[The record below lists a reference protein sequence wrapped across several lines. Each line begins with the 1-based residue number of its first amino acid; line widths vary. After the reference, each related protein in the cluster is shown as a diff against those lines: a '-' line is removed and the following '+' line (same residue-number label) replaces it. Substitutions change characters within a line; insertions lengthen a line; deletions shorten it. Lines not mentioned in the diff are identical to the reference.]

1 MMVENEKELD
11 VLNFGN
17 ILYYMTEKEEKM
29 TEKKKLFGE
38 ELAAKIIEEFD
49 RIEEEAEGFEF
60 PYTVTVHKD
69 ETEFGTEDVP
79 GVKIHNDCEDPIF
92 IPDSEGMTEK
102 EVAAF
107 AEGLA
112 ETFIGPRHEET
123 RYYVVAEGE
132 EEEEFDNFLD
142 AARHAEWLF
151 REKLID
157 AIKSEVDTHKFE
169 KDESG
174 NWKYKVYFD
183 GDDSVFDEGPIIEKR
198 EKIWWGEE
206 K

>member
-1 MMVENEKELD
+1 
-11 VLNFGN
+11 
-17 ILYYMTEKEEKM
+17 MTE
-29 TEKKKLFGE
+29 EKKLKGKA
-38 ELAAKIIEEFD
+38 LAAKIIEEFS
-49 RIEEEAEGFEF
+49 RIEEESGEEL
-60 PYTVTVHKD
+60 PYTVSVHTT
-69 ETEFGTEDVP
+69 ETEFGLEDVP
-79 GVKIHNDCEDPIF
+79 GVKIHNECEDPIF

-112 ETFIGPRHEET
+112 ENFIGERHEET
-123 RYYVVAEGE
+123 RYYVVVEGE
-132 EEEEFDNFLD
+132 DDEEFDNLSD
-142 AARHAEWLF
+142 AVRHAELLF

-157 AIKSEVDTHKFE
+157 TIKNEVDTHKFK
-169 KDESG
+169 KDELG

-198 EKIWWGEE
+198 EKVWWGEE

>member
-1 MMVENEKELD
+1 
-11 VLNFGN
+11 
-17 ILYYMTEKEEKM
+17 MTE
-29 TEKKKLFGE
+29 KKLFGE
-38 ELAAKIIEEFD
+38 ELAGKIIEEFS

-60 PYTVTVHKD
+60 PYAVTVHKD

-79 GVKIHNDCEDPIF
+79 GVNVHNECEDPIF

-112 ETFIGPRHEET
+112 ENFIGERHEET

-132 EEEEFDNFLD
+132 EEEEFDRYSG
-142 AARHAEWLF
+142 AAHHAESLF
-151 REKLID
+151 REILFE
-157 AIKSEVDTHKFE
+157 AINREVNIHNYE
-169 KDESG
+169 KDDSG

-183 GDDSVFDEGPIIEKR
+183 GDDSIFEEGPIIEERKI
-198 EKIWWGEE
+198 IWWGE
-206 K
+206 KK